1 MNTPATNFAALQ
13 ADFLARR
20 KGSLALPITGA
31 IVYAAIAITTLFIEP
46 ASRNIALALGYWA
59 IMPIGLLIGK
69 ARGEE
74 MGSPPDNPLFRLSAM
89 ARIMALSS
97 WAVHIPVLIY
107 APALFPLTFGI
118 IFALHWVV
126 FSWTIGHP
134 VGLIHLAM
142 RILFVLIA
150 WHFVPA
156 NRVGAVCAGIAL
168 AYAISTVQ
176 LGGIYRA
183 SLKPAEAPLSS

>member
-1 MNTPATNFAALQ
+1 MNAPVATFAALQ

-31 IVYAAIAITTLFIEP
+31 IVYTAIAVTTLFVAPE
-46 ASRNIALALGYWA
+46 ARNLTLALGYWA

-74 MGSPPDNPLFRLSAM
+74 MGSPPENPLFRLSAM
-89 ARIMALSS
+89 ARIMVLSS

-107 APALFPLTFGI
+107 APALFPLVFGI
-118 IFALHWVV
+118 IFALHWVI
-126 FSWTIGHP
+126 FSWSIGHP

-150 WHFVPA
+150 WHVVPD
-156 NRVGAVCAGIAL
+156 NRVGAVCAGVAL

-176 LGGIYRA
+176 LIGIYRSSRTA
-183 SLKPAEAPLSS
+183 APLSS